1 MWKQET
7 RELTPQTVK
16 APLGDV
22 CPMPFP
28 GQYRG
33 RVHRDHR
40 SLRRSWITAM
50 HHGKGWANST
60 TVQSIQEL

>member
-7 RELTPQTVK
+7 GELTPQTVK

-28 GQYRG
+28 DQYRG

-40 SLRRSWITAM
+40 SLRWPWITAM
-50 HHGKGWANST
+50 HHRKGWANST
-60 TVQSIQEL
+60 TVQSTQEL